1 MPFSKSAATLSPAA
15 PTPAA
20 VAETGVTRVILPKA
34 KANNYIVGS
43 YVSVGDIGSNTNKIV
58 DYCNEYKIKV
68 ESSTYLNIAVEKM
81 DKNLTIN
88 SIGILS
94 PAAASL
100 DQFKSY
106 AHRGDEFKNLV
117 NSLS

>member
-1 MPFSKSAATLSPAA
+1 M
-15 PTPAA
+15 
-20 VAETGVTRVILPKA
+20 
-34 KANNYIVGS
+34 
-43 YVSVGDIGSNTNKIV
+43 NK
-58 DYCNEYKIKV
+58 KK
-68 ESSTYLNIAVEKM
+68 K
-81 DKNLTIN
+81 KK

-117 NSLS
+117 NSLSLN

>member
-1 MPFSKSAATLSPAA
+1 
-15 PTPAA
+15 
-20 VAETGVTRVILPKA
+20 
-34 KANNYIVGS
+34 
-43 YVSVGDIGSNTNKIV
+43 
-58 DYCNEYKIKV
+58 
-68 ESSTYLNIAVEKM
+68 M